1 MDGKRPAF
9 RGFEASPAWKGDGM
23 PTRRLG
29 RPAWDTSKTATQK
42 KRAKM
47 TKFKKITGIALA
59 GCMAL
64 SSLMMTAG
72 AAEVP
77 AQALA
82 DSMKLSEN
90 AGKTMMVNVVNADIS
105 GSYDQQVIEVNIPEN
120 ATVKEE
126 QQAVTAAATKAAGRE
141 IALTKA
147 TRAASDPWLGY
158 SISNSETVKIYP
170 NGSTSSKTMCTGHA
184 DDSYDVLV
192 VYMKNIDPDIEGI
205 NVSVWTT
212 AMNVT
217 YGETFAVYSLNNPVS
232 SSDTCT
238 VMFVN
243 NKLAGK
249 NKFLMALGDTVKV
262 NGSTTGGTGYVTT
275 QLFGQY

>member
-1 MDGKRPAF
+1 
-9 RGFEASPAWKGDGM
+9 
-23 PTRRLG
+23 
-29 RPAWDTSKTATQK
+29 
-42 KRAKM
+42 
-47 TKFKKITGIALA
+47 
-59 GCMAL
+59 
-64 SSLMMTAG
+64 
-72 AAEVP
+72 
-77 AQALA
+77 
-82 DSMKLSEN
+82 
-90 AGKTMMVNVVNADIS
+90 
-105 GSYDQQVIEVNIPEN
+105 
-120 ATVKEE
+120 
-126 QQAVTAAATKAAGRE
+126 
-141 IALTKA
+141 
-147 TRAASDPWLGY
+147 
-158 SISNSETVKIYP
+158 
-170 NGSTSSKTMCTGHA
+170 MCTGHA